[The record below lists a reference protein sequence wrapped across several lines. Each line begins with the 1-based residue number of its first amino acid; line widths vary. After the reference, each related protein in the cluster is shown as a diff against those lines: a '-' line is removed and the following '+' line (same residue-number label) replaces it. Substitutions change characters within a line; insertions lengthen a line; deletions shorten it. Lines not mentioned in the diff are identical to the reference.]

1 MKRGLKAL
9 VLALAA
15 VAGFAGPAPAQ
26 TFPSKEIRFINGF
39 PAGGTSDIIG
49 RVLAEQLSKQLG
61 RSVVVDNKAGASG
74 MIAAAE
80 TAKSVPDGHT
90 ILLASM
96 AMMTVLPQ
104 MVKTNVDVDRDLVTI
119 GNVAS
124 VYNIL
129 VVGRDTAF
137 KNWEDVRAAAKANP
151 EKVTC
156 ATVGSGSSQQ
166 LSCALFMALTGTKLT
181 QVPYRGGAPA
191 IIDMVGGRVDLM
203 WGNMPEFMGQ
213 IRGGGLRAIG
223 YGADSAS
230 PLLPEVPVISKT
242 GLKDFVIHNWFG
254 VVGPAGM
261 SPELVKRWNE
271 EIAKAV
277 ASPEVKQKFADN
289 GLQIVAGPKAE
300 FDKDIAQDRA
310 KWGKVIKD
318 FDIKPEN

>member
-1 MKRGLKAL
+1 MKGLAFVC
-9 VLALAA
+9 VLAALFSGSAH
-15 VAGFAGPAPAQ
+15 AQ
-26 TFPSKEIRFINGF
+26 SFPSKEVRFINGF

-49 RVLAEQLSKQLG
+49 RLLAEQFSRQLG
-61 RSVVVDNKAGASG
+61 KSVVVDNKAGASG

-80 TAKSVPDGHT
+80 TAKSAPDGHT

-104 MVKTNVDVDRDLVTI
+104 MVKTSIDIDKDLTTI

-129 VVGRDTAF
+129 VVGRDTPYHS
-137 KNWEDVRAAAKANP
+137 WQDVEKAAKANP

-191 IIDMVGGRVDLM
+191 IIDLTGGRVDLM

-213 IRGGGLRAIG
+213 IRGGGLRPIG
-223 YGADSAS
+223 YGADAAS

-254 VVGPAGM
+254 LVGPGGM
-261 SPELVKRWNE
+261 SPELQKRWNDE
-271 EIAKAV
+271 LAKAV
-277 ASPEVKQKFADN
+277 ASPELKQKFADN
-289 GLQIVAGPKAE
+289 GLQIVVGTKEE
-300 FDKDIAQDRA
+300 FDKEIAADRL
-310 KWGKVIKD
+310 KWGKVIRD

>member
-191 IIDMVGGRVDLM
+191 IIDMVGGRVDMM

>member
-1 MKRGLKAL
+1 MKRLAFVG
-9 VLALAA
+9 VLAAL
-15 VAGFAGPAPAQ
+15 FAGPALAQ
-26 TFPSKEIRFINGF
+26 GFPSREIRFVNGF

-49 RVLAEQLSKQLG
+49 RVLAEQLTKQLG
-61 RSVVVDNKAGASG
+61 KTVVVDNKAGASG

-80 TAKSVPDGHT
+80 TAKAPPDGHT

-104 MVKTNVDVDRDLVTI
+104 MVKSSVDIDKDLTTI
-119 GNVAS
+119 SNVAS

-129 VVGRDTAF
+129 VVGRDTPY
-137 KNWEDVRAAAKANP
+137 KTWQDIEKAAKANP

-181 QVPYRGGAPA
+181 QIPYRGGAPA
-191 IIDMVGGRVDLM
+191 IVDMVGGRVDLM
-203 WGNMPEFMGQ
+203 FGNMPEFMGQ
-213 IRGGGLRAIG
+213 IRGGGLRAVG
-223 YGADSAS
+223 YGADAAS

-254 VVGPAGM
+254 IVGPAGM

-289 GLQIVAGPKAE
+289 GLQIVAGSKAD
-300 FDKDIAQDRA
+300 FDKEIAADRV
-310 KWGKVIKD
+310 KWGKIIKD

>member
-1 MKRGLKAL
+1 MKRGVTAL
-9 VLALAA
+9 VLALTAM
-15 VAGFAGPAPAQ
+15 AGPAIGQ
-26 TFPSKEIRFINGF
+26 TFPSKEIRFVNGF

-49 RVLAEQLSKQLG
+49 RVLAEQLTRQLG
-61 RSVVVDNKAGASG
+61 KTVVVDNKAGASG
-74 MIAAAE
+74 MIAAAD
-80 TAKSVPDGHT
+80 TAKSPPDGHT

-104 MVKTNVDVDRDLVTI
+104 LVKTNVDVGKDLVTI

-129 VVGRDTAF
+129 VVGRDTPY
-137 KNWEDVRAAAKANP
+137 KSWQDVQAAAKANP

-166 LSCALFMALTGTKLT
+166 LSCALFMALTGTRLT

-191 IIDMVGGRVDLM
+191 IIDMVGGRVDMM

-213 IRGGGLRAIG
+213 IRGGGLRPIG

-230 PLLPEVPVISKT
+230 PLLPEVPVISRT

-254 VVGPAGM
+254 IVGPAGM

-277 ASPEVKQKFADN
+277 EAPEVKQKFADN
-289 GLQIVAGPKAE
+289 GLQIVTGSKE
-300 FDKDIAQDRA
+300 DFDREIAQDRA
-310 KWGKVIKD
+310 KWGKVIRD

>member
-9 VLALAA
+9 VLALAMA
-15 VAGFAGPAPAQ
+15 AAAPAMAQ
-26 TFPSKEIRFINGF
+26 SFPSKEIRFINGF

-49 RVLAEQLSKQLG
+49 RVLAEQLTRQLG
-61 RSVVVDNKAGASG
+61 KTVVVDNKAGASG
-74 MIAAAE
+74 MIAALE
-80 TAKSVPDGHT
+80 TAKSAPDGHT

-104 MVKTNVDVDRDLVTI
+104 LVKTSIDVEKDLVTI

-129 VVGRDTAF
+129 VVGRDTTF
-137 KNWEDVRAAAKANP
+137 NSWQDVQAAAKAHP

-191 IIDMVGGRVDLM
+191 IIDMVGGRVDMM

-230 PLLPEVPVISKT
+230 PLLPEVPVISRT
-242 GLKDFVIHNWFG
+242 GLKDFVIHNW
-254 VVGPAGM
+254 
-261 SPELVKRWNE
+261 
-271 EIAKAV
+271 
-277 ASPEVKQKFADN
+277 
-289 GLQIVAGPKAE
+289 
-300 FDKDIAQDRA
+300 
-310 KWGKVIKD
+310 
-318 FDIKPEN
+318 

>member
-1 MKRGLKAL
+1 MKRLAFVG
-9 VLALAA
+9 VLAAL
-15 VAGFAGPAPAQ
+15 FAGPALAQ
-26 TFPSKEIRFINGF
+26 GFPSKEIRFVNGF

-49 RVLAEQLSKQLG
+49 RVLAEQLTKQLG
-61 RSVVVDNKAGASG
+61 RTVVVDNKAGASG

-80 TAKSVPDGHT
+80 TAKAPPDGHT

-104 MVKTNVDVDRDLVTI
+104 MVKSSVDIDKDLTTI
-119 GNVAS
+119 SNVAS

-129 VVGRDTAF
+129 VVGRDTPY
-137 KNWEDVRAAAKANP
+137 KTWQDIEKAAKANP

-181 QVPYRGGAPA
+181 QIPYRGGAPA
-191 IIDMVGGRVDLM
+191 IVDMVGGRVDLM
-203 WGNMPEFMGQ
+203 FGNMPEFMGQ
-213 IRGGGLRAIG
+213 IRGGGLRAVG
-223 YGADSAS
+223 YGADAAS

-254 VVGPAGM
+254 IVGPAGM

-289 GLQIVAGPKAE
+289 GLQIVAGSKAD
-300 FDKDIAQDRA
+300 FDKEIAADRV
-310 KWGKVIKD
+310 KWGKIIKD

>member
-1 MKRGLKAL
+1 MKRCVTAL
-9 VLALAA
+9 VLALSMI
-15 VAGFAGPAPAQ
+15 AGSVMAQ
-26 TFPSKEIRFINGF
+26 GFPSKEIRFINGF

-49 RVLAEQLSKQLG
+49 RVLAEQLTKQLG
-61 RSVVVDNKAGASG
+61 KTVVVDNKAGASG
-74 MIAAAE
+74 MIAALE
-80 TAKSVPDGHT
+80 TAKSPPDGHT

-104 MVKTNVDVDRDLVTI
+104 LVKTSIDVDKDLVTI

-129 VVGRDTAF
+129 VVGRDTTF
-137 KNWEDVRAAAKANP
+137 NSWQDVQAAAKAHP

-191 IIDMVGGRVDLM
+191 IIDMVGGRVDMM

-213 IRGGGLRAIG
+213 IRGGGLRPIG

-230 PLLPEVPVISKT
+230 PLLPEVPVISRT

-254 VVGPAGM
+254 IVGPAGM
-261 SPELVKRWNE
+261 SPELVTRWNE

-277 ASPEVKQKFADN
+277 AAPEVKQKFADN
-289 GLQIVAGPKAE
+289 GLQIVAGTKAE

>member
-1 MKRGLKAL
+1 MKKKFLAL
-9 VLALAA
+9 VGVLAMAVSGPALAQ
-15 VAGFAGPAPAQ
+15 AGW
-26 TFPSKEIRFINGF
+26 PSKDIRFVNGF
-39 PAGGTSDIIG
+39 PPGGTSDIIG
-49 RVLAEQLSKQLG
+49 RVLAEQLTKQLG

-80 TAKSVPDGHT
+80 TAKSAPDGHT

-104 MVKTNVDVDRDLVTI
+104 MVKTSIDVDKDLVTI

-129 VVGRDTAF
+129 VVGRDTPY
-137 KNWEDVRAAAKANP
+137 KSWQDVQAAAKAHP

-213 IRGGGLRAIG
+213 IRGGGLRPIG

-254 VVGPAGM
+254 VVAPAGM

-277 ASPEVKQKFADN
+277 AAPEVKQKFADN
-289 GLQIVAGPKAE
+289 GLQIVTGSKEE
-300 FDKDIAQDRA
+300 FDKDIAADRL
-310 KWGKVIKD
+310 KWGKIIKD

>member
-9 VLALAA
+9 VIALALM
-15 VAGFAGPAPAQ
+15 AGPAMAQ

-49 RVLAEQLSKQLG
+49 RVLAEQLTKQLG
-61 RSVVVDNKAGASG
+61 KTVVVDNKAGASG
-74 MIAAAE
+74 MIAALE
-80 TAKSVPDGHT
+80 TAKSPPDGHT

-104 MVKTNVDVDRDLVTI
+104 MVKTSVDVDKDLVTI

-129 VVGRDTAF
+129 VVGRDTSF
-137 KNWEDVRAAAKANP
+137 KSWQDVQAAAKANP

-166 LSCALFMALTGTKLT
+166 LSCALFMALTGTRLT

-191 IIDMVGGRVDLM
+191 IVDMVGGRVDMM

-223 YGADSAS
+223 YGADAAS

-254 VVGPAGM
+254 LVGPAGM
-261 SPELVKRWNE
+261 PPELVKRWNDE
-271 EIAKAV
+271 LIKAV
-277 ASPEVKQKFADN
+277 ASPELRQKFADN
-289 GLQIVAGPKAE
+289 GLQIVTGTKAD
-300 FDKDIAQDRA
+300 FDKEIAEDRA
-310 KWGKVIKD
+310 KWGKVIRD
-318 FDIKPEN
+318 FNIKPEN

>member
-1 MKRGLKAL
+1 MKKLAFVCAL
-9 VLALAA
+9 VAMLSGQALA
-15 VAGFAGPAPAQ
+15 Q
-26 TFPSKEIRFINGF
+26 SFPSKEIRFINGF

-49 RVLAEQLSKQLG
+49 RLLAEQFSKQLG
-61 RSVVVDNKAGASG
+61 KSVVVDNKAGASG
-74 MIAAAE
+74 MIAALE
-80 TAKSVPDGHT
+80 TAKSAPDGHT

-104 MVKTNVDVDRDLVTI
+104 LVKTSIDIDKDLTTI

-129 VVGRDTAF
+129 VVGRDTPYQS
-137 KNWEDVRAAAKANP
+137 WQDVEKAAKANP

-191 IIDMVGGRVDLM
+191 IADVTGGGVGLM

-230 PLLPEVPVISKT
+230 PMLPEVPVISKT

-254 VVGPAGM
+254 LVGPAGL
-261 SPELVKRWNE
+261 SPELQKRWNDE
-271 EIAKAV
+271 LARAV
-277 ASPEVKQKFADN
+277 ASPELKQKFADN
-289 GLQIVAGPKAE
+289 GLQIVVGTKAD
-300 FDKDIAQDRA
+300 FDKEIAADRL
-310 KWGKVIKD
+310 KWGKVIRD
-318 FDIKPEN
+318 FNIKPEN

>member
-1 MKRGLKAL
+1 MKRLAVVCAFVAL
-9 VLALAA
+9 VSGQALA
-15 VAGFAGPAPAQ
+15 Q
-26 TFPSKEIRFINGF
+26 IFPSKEVRFINGF

-49 RVLAEQLSKQLG
+49 RLLAEQFSRQIGKT
-61 RSVVVDNKAGASG
+61 VVVDNKAGASG

-80 TAKSVPDGHT
+80 TAKSAPDGHT

-104 MVKTNVDVDRDLVTI
+104 MVKTNIDVDKDLTTI

-129 VVGRDTAF
+129 VVGRDTSY
-137 KNWEDVRAAAKANP
+137 KSWQDVETAAKASP
-151 EKVTC
+151 EKVSC

-203 WGNMPEFMGQ
+203 FGNMPEFMGQ

-223 YGADSAS
+223 YGADVAS
-230 PLLPEVPVISKT
+230 PLLPEVPVISRT

-254 VVGPAGM
+254 LVGP
-261 SPELVKRWNE
+261 
-271 EIAKAV
+271 
-277 ASPEVKQKFADN
+277 
-289 GLQIVAGPKAE
+289 
-300 FDKDIAQDRA
+300 
-310 KWGKVIKD
+310 
-318 FDIKPEN
+318 

>member
-1 MKRGLKAL
+1 M
-9 VLALAA
+9 
-15 VAGFAGPAPAQ
+15 
-26 TFPSKEIRFINGF
+26 
-39 PAGGTSDIIG
+39 
-49 RVLAEQLSKQLG
+49 
-61 RSVVVDNKAGASG
+61 VVDNKAGASG

-80 TAKSVPDGHT
+80 TAKSAPDGHT

-104 MVKTNVDVDRDLVTI
+104 MVKTSIDVDKDLTTI

-129 VVGRDTAF
+129 VVGRDTPYQ
-137 KNWEDVRAAAKANP
+137 NWQDVEKAAKANP

-191 IIDMVGGRVDLM
+191 IIDMTGGRVDLM

-213 IRGGGLRAIG
+213 IRGGGLRPIG
-223 YGADSAS
+223 YGADAAS

-254 VVGPAGM
+254 LVGPGGM
-261 SPELVKRWNE
+261 SPELVKRWNDE
-271 EIAKAV
+271 LAKAV
-277 ASPEVKQKFADN
+277 ASPELKQKFADN
-289 GLQIVAGPKAE
+289 GLQIVVGTKEE
-300 FDKDIAQDRA
+300 FDKEIAADRL
-310 KWGKVIKD
+310 KWGKVIRD
-318 FDIKPEN
+318 FNIKPEN

>member
-1 MKRGLKAL
+1 MKRLAFLGL
-9 VLALAA
+9 LAA
-15 VAGFAGPAPAQ
+15 LLAGPALAQ
-26 TFPSKEIRFINGF
+26 QGFPSKEIRFINGF

-49 RVLAEQLSKQLG
+49 RVLAEQLTKQLG
-61 RSVVVDNKAGASG
+61 KTVVVDNKAGASG
-74 MIAAAE
+74 MIAALE
-80 TAKSVPDGHT
+80 TAKSAPDGHT

-104 MVKTNVDVDRDLVTI
+104 LVKTSIDVEKDLVTI

-129 VVGRDTAF
+129 VVGRDTTF
-137 KNWEDVRAAAKANP
+137 NSWQDVQAAAKAHP

-191 IIDMVGGRVDLM
+191 IIDMVGGRVDMM

-213 IRGGGLRAIG
+213 IRGGGLRPIG

-254 VVGPAGM
+254 IVGPAGM
-261 SPELVKRWNE
+261 SPELVTRWNE

-277 ASPEVKQKFADN
+277 AAPEVQQKFADN
-289 GLQIVAGPKAE
+289 GLQIVAGTKAE

>member
-9 VLALAA
+9 VLALTVAA
-15 VAGFAGPAPAQ
+15 APAMAQ
-26 TFPSKEIRFINGF
+26 SFPSKDIRFVNGF

-49 RVLAEQLSKQLG
+49 RVLAEQLTKQLG
-61 RSVVVDNKAGASG
+61 RTVVVDNKAGASG

-80 TAKSVPDGHT
+80 TAKSPPDGHT

-104 MVKTNVDVDRDLVTI
+104 LVKTNVDVDKDLVTI

-129 VVGRDTAF
+129 VVGRDTPF
-137 KNWEDVRAAAKANP
+137 KSWQDVRAAAKANP

-191 IIDMVGGRVDLM
+191 IIDMVGGRVDMM

-213 IRGGGLRAIG
+213 IRGGGLRPIG

-289 GLQIVAGPKAE
+289 GLQIVAGPKAD
-300 FDKDIAQDRA
+300 FDRDIAQDRA

>member
-1 MKRGLKAL
+1 MKIRAFISILVAL
-9 VLALAA
+9 
-15 VAGFAGPAPAQ
+15 FATPAFAQ
-26 TFPSKEIRFINGF
+26 ANFPSRQIRFVNGF

-49 RVLAEQLSKQLG
+49 RVLAEQLTKQMG
-61 RSVVVDNKAGASG
+61 QTVVVDNKAGASG

-80 TAKSVPDGHT
+80 TAKSAPDGYT

-104 MVKTNVDVDRDLVTI
+104 MIKTNIDVDKDLVTI

-129 VVGRDTAF
+129 VVGKDTPY
-137 KNWEDVRAAAKANP
+137 KNWQDVRDAAKANP
-151 EKVTC
+151 DKVTC

-191 IIDMVGGRVDLM
+191 IIDMTGGRVDMM

-213 IRGGGLRAIG
+213 IRGGGLRPIG
-223 YGADSAS
+223 YGSDSAS
-230 PLLPEVPVISKT
+230 PLLPDVPVISKT
-242 GLKDFVIHNWFG
+242 GLPDFVIHNWFG
-254 VVGPAGM
+254 LVAPAGM
-261 SPELVKRWNE
+261 SPELVKRWNDE
-271 EIAKAV
+271 LMKAV
-277 ASPEVKQKFADN
+277 ANPEVQKKFAEN
-289 GLQIVAGPKAE
+289 GLQIVAGSKAD
-300 FDKDIAQDRA
+300 FDKEIAEDRA

-318 FDIKPEN
+318 FNIKPEN

>member
-1 MKRGLKAL
+1 MKRGVMAL
-9 VLALAA
+9 VLALTAM
-15 VAGFAGPAPAQ
+15 AGPAIGQ
-26 TFPSKEIRFINGF
+26 TFPSKEIRFVNGF

-49 RVLAEQLSKQLG
+49 RVLAEQLTRQLG
-61 RSVVVDNKAGASG
+61 KTVVVDNKAGASG
-74 MIAAAE
+74 MIAAAD
-80 TAKSVPDGHT
+80 TAKSPPDGHT

-104 MVKTNVDVDRDLVTI
+104 LVKTNVDVGKDLVTI

-129 VVGRDTAF
+129 VVGRDTPY
-137 KNWEDVRAAAKANP
+137 KSWQDVQAAAKANP

-166 LSCALFMALTGTKLT
+166 LSCALFMALTGTRLT

-191 IIDMVGGRVDLM
+191 IIDMVGGRVDMM

-213 IRGGGLRAIG
+213 IRGGGLRPIG

-230 PLLPEVPVISKT
+230 PLLPEVPVISRT

-254 VVGPAGM
+254 IVGPAGM

-277 ASPEVKQKFADN
+277 EAPEVKQKFADN
-289 GLQIVAGPKAE
+289 GLQIVTGSKE
-300 FDKDIAQDRA
+300 DFDREIAQDRA
-310 KWGKVIKD
+310 KWGKVIRD

>member
-1 MKRGLKAL
+1 LKAL
-9 VLALAA
+9 VLALAMA
-15 VAGFAGPAPAQ
+15 AAAPAMAQ
-26 TFPSKEIRFINGF
+26 SFPSKEIRFINGF

-49 RVLAEQLSKQLG
+49 RVLAEQLTRQLG
-61 RSVVVDNKAGASG
+61 KTVVVDNKAGASG
-74 MIAAAE
+74 MIAALE
-80 TAKSVPDGHT
+80 TAKSAPDGHT

-104 MVKTNVDVDRDLVTI
+104 LVKTSIDVEKDLVTI

-129 VVGRDTAF
+129 VVGRDTTF
-137 KNWEDVRAAAKANP
+137 NSWQDVQAAAKAHP

-191 IIDMVGGRVDLM
+191 IIDMVGGRVDMM

-289 GLQIVAGPKAE
+289 GLQIVAGSKAE

>member
-1 MKRGLKAL
+1 
-9 VLALAA
+9 
-15 VAGFAGPAPAQ
+15 
-26 TFPSKEIRFINGF
+26 
-39 PAGGTSDIIG
+39 
-49 RVLAEQLSKQLG
+49 
-61 RSVVVDNKAGASG
+61 
-74 MIAAAE
+74 
-80 TAKSVPDGHT
+80 
-90 ILLASM
+90 M

-104 MVKTNVDVDRDLVTI
+104 MVKTSIDVDKDLTTI

-129 VVGRDTAF
+129 VVGRDTPY
-137 KNWEDVRAAAKANP
+137 KSWQDVQAAAKANP

-166 LSCALFMALTGTKLT
+166 LSCALFMALTGTRLT

-223 YGADSAS
+223 YGADVAS

-254 VVGPAGM
+254 LVGPAGLP
-261 SPELVKRWNE
+261 PELQKRWNE
-271 EIAKAV
+271 ELAKAV
-277 ASPEVKQKFADN
+277 ATPELKQKFADN
-289 GLQIVAGPKAE
+289 GLQIVVGSKE
-300 FDKDIAQDRA
+300 DFDKEIAADRL
-310 KWGKVIKD
+310 KWGKLIRD
-318 FDIKPEN
+318 FNIKPEN

>member
-1 MKRGLKAL
+1 MKRCVTAL
-9 VLALAA
+9 VLALSMI
-15 VAGFAGPAPAQ
+15 AGPVMAQ
-26 TFPSKEIRFINGF
+26 GFPSKEIRFINGF

-49 RVLAEQLSKQLG
+49 RVLAEQLTKQLG
-61 RSVVVDNKAGASG
+61 KTVVVDNKAGASG
-74 MIAAAE
+74 MIAALE
-80 TAKSVPDGHT
+80 TAKSAPDGHT

-104 MVKTNVDVDRDLVTI
+104 LVKTSIDVDKDLVTI

-129 VVGRDTAF
+129 VVGRDTTF
-137 KNWEDVRAAAKANP
+137 NSWQDVQAAAKAHP

-191 IIDMVGGRVDLM
+191 IIDMVGGRVDMM

-230 PLLPEVPVISKT
+230 PLLPEVPVISRT

-254 VVGPAGM
+254 IVGPASM

-277 ASPEVKQKFADN
+277 AAPEVQQKFADN
-289 GLQIVAGPKAE
+289 GLQIVAGTKAE

>member
-1 MKRGLKAL
+1 MKRFVTAL
-9 VLALAA
+9 VAVLAMT
-15 VAGFAGPAPAQ
+15 GPAWAQ
-26 TFPSKEIRFINGF
+26 ANFPTKDVRFINGF
-39 PAGGTSDIIG
+39 PAGGSSDIIG
-49 RVLAEQLSKQLG
+49 RLLAEQFSKQIG
-61 RSVVVDNKAGASG
+61 RTVVVDNKAGASG

-80 TAKSVPDGHT
+80 TAKSPPDGHT

-104 MVKTNVDVDRDLVTI
+104 MVKTNIDVDKDLTTI
-119 GNVAS
+119 GNVAG

-129 VVGRDTAF
+129 VVGRDTTF
-137 KNWEDVRAAAKANP
+137 KDWKDVEAAAKANP

-191 IIDMVGGRVDLM
+191 IVDMTGGRVDLM

-223 YGADSAS
+223 YGADSTS
-230 PLLPEVPVISKT
+230 PLLPDVPVISKT

-254 VVGPAGM
+254 LVGPAGM
-261 SPELVKRWNE
+261 SPEMVKYWNDQLM
-271 EIAKAV
+271 KAV
-277 ASPEVKQKFADN
+277 ASPELRQKFADN
-289 GLQIVAGPKAE
+289 GLEIVAGTKE
-300 FDKDIAQDRA
+300 KFDKEIAEDRL
-310 KWGKVIKD
+310 KWGKIIRD
-318 FDIKPEN
+318 FNIKPEN

>member
-1 MKRGLKAL
+1 MKRCVTAL
-9 VLALAA
+9 VLALSMI
-15 VAGFAGPAPAQ
+15 AGPVMAQ
-26 TFPSKEIRFINGF
+26 GFPSKEIRFINGF

-49 RVLAEQLSKQLG
+49 RVLA
-61 RSVVVDNKAGASG
+61 DNKAGASG
-74 MIAAAE
+74 MIAALE
-80 TAKSVPDGHT
+80 TAKSAPDGHT

-104 MVKTNVDVDRDLVTI
+104 LVKTSIDVDKDLVTI

-129 VVGRDTAF
+129 VVGRDTTF
-137 KNWEDVRAAAKANP
+137 NSWQDVQAAAKAHP

-191 IIDMVGGRVDLM
+191 IIDMVGGRVDMM

-230 PLLPEVPVISKT
+230 PLLPEVPVISRT

-254 VVGPAGM
+254 IVGPASM

-277 ASPEVKQKFADN
+277 AAPEVQQKFADN
-289 GLQIVAGPKAE
+289 GLQIVAGTKAE